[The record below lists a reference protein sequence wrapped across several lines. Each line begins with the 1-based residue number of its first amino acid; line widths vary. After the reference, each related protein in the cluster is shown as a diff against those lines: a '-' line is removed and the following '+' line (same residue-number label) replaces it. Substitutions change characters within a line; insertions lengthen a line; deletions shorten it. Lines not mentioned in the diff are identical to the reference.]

1 MNNYD
6 RIKSTQIEDY
16 IFIIY
21 YVLITLSLYSNKIE
35 REYLITNNHEKKEE
49 YRILLFIIFGIA
61 FLVYLYY
68 FISSFDDLKKCNNH
82 HSYKLNELSALAS
95 FLVLV
100 SGSLYLYII
109 FSDNDLSVELA
120 FN

>member
-6 RIKSTQIEDY
+6 RIKSIQIEDY

-21 YVLITLSLYSNKIE
+21 YVIITLSLYSNKIE
-35 REYLITNNHEKKEE
+35 REYLITGNNDKKEV

-68 FISSFDDLKKCNNH
+68 FISSLNDLKDSDDCYT
-82 HSYKLNELSALAS
+82 YKLNQLSTLAS
-95 FLVLV
+95 FLVLI
-100 SGSLYLYII
+100 SGCIYLYII
-109 FSDNDLSVELA
+109 FSDNNLSVELA

>member
-6 RIKSTQIEDY
+6 RIKETKIEDF

-21 YVLITLSLYSNKIE
+21 YIIITLSLFSNKIE
-35 REYLITNNHEKKEE
+35 REYLITLNKDKKEE
-49 YRILLFIIFGIA
+49 YRTLLLIIFGIA

-68 FISSFDDLKKCNNH
+68 FISGLEELKNCDNSN
-82 HSYKLNELSALAS
+82 SLRLNELSLFAS
-95 FLVLV
+95 FLVLI
-100 SGSLYLYII
+100 SGCIYLYII
-109 FSDNDLSVELA
+109 FRDDDLSVELA